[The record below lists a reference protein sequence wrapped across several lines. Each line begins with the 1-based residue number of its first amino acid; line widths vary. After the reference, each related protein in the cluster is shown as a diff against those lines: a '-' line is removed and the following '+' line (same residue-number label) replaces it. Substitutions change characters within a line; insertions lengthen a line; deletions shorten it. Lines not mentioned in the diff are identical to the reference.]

1 MARPPRIEIPGGW
14 YYVLSRSSER
24 RLIFTRDGAYEQ
36 FLSLV
41 AMLPERFGIRV
52 HGYALLPDRYHLQLE
67 TPRANLS
74 KAVQWLNVG
83 YSVWVNRRS
92 NRAGPLFRGR
102 FKAIIHD
109 PKQAALTINRY
120 IHLSTARSRGTEI
133 AESKRAGNREPVSDP
148 IKALNEYP
156 WSSYGAYTGVGSK
169 AAWLTSDQ
177 ILTRLGEQSEA
188 KLKRLYR
195 RQIEDAATE
204 GNWEDG
210 WLDDVK
216 SSIVYGDPA
225 FVTKIRKLL
234 VVDPEK
240 RVGLRRPSK
249 EPLSWKAVCRAIAK
263 VWGEPWERLAAS
275 AGNRPRDA
283 ALYLS
288 RRFGERSLRELG
300 ELVGGLEYPA
310 VGMAITRFEERMQR
324 EEALRSKLNEVKAL
338 LKLDSPQTL

>member
-41 AMLPERFGIRV
+41 ARLPERFGIRV

-109 PKQAALTINRY
+109 QKQAALTINRY
-120 IHLSTARSRGTEI
+120 LHLTTIRSKAVEI
-133 AESKRAGNREPVSDP
+133 ADGKRSSNREPGSDP
-148 IKALNEYP
+148 IKILNEYA
-156 WSSYGAYTGVGSK
+156 WSSYGAYTGVSPK
-169 AAWLTSDQ
+169 PAWLTCDQ
-177 ILTRLGEQSEA
+177 ILACLGEQSEA
-188 KLKRLYR
+188 RLKRLYR
-195 RQIEDAATE
+195 RQVEDASAQRI
-204 GNWEDG
+204 WEDA

-234 VVDPEK
+234 VADPEK
-240 RVGLRRPSK
+240 RVSLRQSTK